1 MTSSGVVD
9 TYRGVSTVMQF
20 TRGAHMSMQHV
31 HADYNACAPVA
42 VPGCSRGGERV
53 LRVIHLH
60 TQPKQLPLT

>member
-1 MTSSGVVD
+1 
-9 TYRGVSTVMQF
+9 
-20 TRGAHMSMQHV
+20 MSMQHV